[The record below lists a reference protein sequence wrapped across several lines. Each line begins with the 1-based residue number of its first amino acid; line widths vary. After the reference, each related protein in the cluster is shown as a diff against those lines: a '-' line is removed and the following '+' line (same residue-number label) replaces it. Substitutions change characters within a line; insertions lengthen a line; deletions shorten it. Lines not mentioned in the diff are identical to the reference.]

1 MAKITIRLPY
11 PAKVSQY
18 GDNAYYSGKH
28 WSIRKRDSDYWHDL
42 LLAEAPWDKGPLRS
56 PVRITYY
63 WNDRLDLSNHSIM
76 AKMIEDGL
84 KGRLFRDDSRKHVV
98 EIRHRW
104 HDGGNIKIEIE
115 EVGEDDQTGG

>member
-28 WSIRKRDSDYWHDL
+28 WSVRKRDSDYWHDL

-56 PVRITYY
+56 PVRIVFY
-63 WNDRLDLSNHSIM
+63 WNDRLDLSNHSMM
-76 AKMIEDGL
+76 AKMIEDGI
-84 KGRLFRDDSRKHVV
+84 KGRIIEDDSRKHVQEITHRFYNDKVITVVV
-98 EIRHRW
+98 EELPK
-104 HDGGNIKIEIE
+104 NEKN
-115 EVGEDDQTGG
+115 

>member
-1 MAKITIRLPY
+1 MARITIRLPY

-28 WSIRKRDSDYWHDL
+28 WLVRKRDSDYWHDL

-63 WNDRLDLSNHSIM
+63 WNDRLDLSNHSMM
-76 AKMIEDGL
+76 AKMIEDGI
-84 KGRLFRDDSRKHVV
+84 KGRIIEDDSRMHVQEITHRFYNDKVITVVV
-98 EIRHRW
+98 EEIPK
-104 HDGGNIKIEIE
+104 NEKI
-115 EVGEDDQTGG
+115 